1 MKFTDVNP
9 ITNFQQNKITKSIIS
24 TIRKGDFILGKKP
37 LKPIN
42 AKFHFQNV

>member
-1 MKFTDVNP
+1 MMPHPERASD
-9 ITNFQQNKITKSIIS
+9 S
-24 TIRKGDFILGKKP
+24 ILGKKP